1 MPSTYLYFCILYRA
15 SKCGIWGLQ
24 GMGISINDKYLNVY
38 YFTSFHLVSVLRFYI
53 ITAFFQKQNVNTVID
68 TEKDIMD
75 YRAS

>member
-1 MPSTYLYFCILYRA
+1 
-15 SKCGIWGLQ
+15 
-24 GMGISINDKYLNVY
+24 MGISINDKYLNVY